1 MDNKLRNLLL
11 NNYEKSLPS
20 KRDTEEFIS
29 NFHQYR
35 AKKKAQEKT
44 HYALI
49 FACLLI
55 LSMIGYFMSASN
67 KLEYGL
73 SGALIG
79 ILLSIILWI
88 TWGSRNSY

>member
-1 MDNKLRNLLL
+1 MDNQLRNLLL

-35 AKKKAQEKT
+35 AKKKAQQKT

-49 FACLLI
+49 FACVLI
-55 LSMIGYFMSASN
+55 LSMIGSIVAKQTKNNLDIQTASGTEKCN
-67 KLEYGL
+67 TQV
-73 SGALIG
+73 IG
-79 ILLSIILWI
+79 K
-88 TWGSRNSY
+88 

>member
-1 MDNKLRNLLL
+1 MDNQLKNLLL

-35 AKKKAQEKT
+35 SKKKAQEKT

-49 FACLLI
+49 FTCVLI
-55 LSMIGYFMSASN
+55 LSMIG
-67 KLEYGL
+67 
-73 SGALIG
+73 
-79 ILLSIILWI
+79 SIIAKQTKNNLDI
-88 TWGSRNSY
+88 QTASGIEKCNTQVMEK

>member
-1 MDNKLRNLLL
+1 MAPIKKE
-11 NNYEKSLPS
+11 YI
-20 KRDTEEFIS
+20 IS
-29 NFHQYR
+29 FYVVL
-35 AKKKAQEKT
+35 T
-44 HYALI
+44 
-49 FACLLI
+49 LI